1 MNMWSEMLEECE
13 LAWLVGSF
21 EHCNSKP
28 EFLGESI
35 RIGGIEFP
43 FAIEHSYTACA
54 FSGLVHN
61 LYSPGIEPRVTS
73 GDCILSRLVSK
84 RTHMLFAHLVLSG
97 QSPLMIHLYDFLLLG
112 KEVG

>member
-54 FSGLVHN
+54 FSGLDDN
-61 LYSPGIEPRVTS
+61 LYIPGIEPPVTS
-73 GDCILSRLVSK
+73 GDCILERLLSNGTLV
-84 RTHMLFAHLVLSG
+84 LCDHLVLHG
-97 QSPLMIHLYDFLLLG
+97 QSPPMSHLYDCLWL
-112 KEVG
+112 ER